1 MTEKYDII
9 FCILE
14 RYNNPNYSFEK
25 WGNTAHKKMKKINV
39 SNLYTGLKLIH
50 DNYDYNYIFV
60 CGTDD
65 YVIIENLVSYI
76 DKEEKNNR
84 ISSNNDIIICEKE
97 ETNNS
102 FIMTKKSIE
111 TIYHLLDTNSNT
123 QSIYYYLHLL
133 GTGFI
138 ITENL
143 FLNSEILHE
152 DVNTVLVCRCA
163 SEQGYNDLTR
173 ILEKEKE
180 KVSVKKK
187 ELQRLIS
194 ILYQ

>member
-14 RYNNPNYSFEK
+14 SDNNSKNLFEK
-25 WGNTAHKKMKKINV
+25 WGNTAQKKMKIINV
-39 SNLYTGLKLIH
+39 SKLYTGLKFIH
-50 DNYDYNYIFV
+50 DNFDYNYIFV

-76 DKEEKNNR
+76 SKEEKNNR
-84 ISSNNDIIICEKE
+84 ISPNNDIIICEKE

-123 QSIYYYLHLL
+123 QSIYYYLRRL

-143 FLNSEILHE
+143 FMNSGILTE
-152 DVNTVLVCRCA
+152 NINSVLVYRCA
-163 SEQGYNDLTR
+163 SEQGYNDLMR
-173 ILEKEKE
+173 ILKKEKE
-180 KVSVKKK
+180 KSSLKKQ

-194 ILYQ
+194 RLYQ